1 MLFMFFFS
9 DSVRARPSISETMRL
24 TTSLHVTLHPNSN
37 DREGAIWDTHHSS
50 ERASYVSSLPS
61 CYFVGHGGHDER
73 QLLQKEVD
81 HDLIL
86 VPRHGEG
93 LQQFQLVLP

>member
-1 MLFMFFFS
+1 MFFFS

-81 HDLIL
+81 HDLVL